1 MTFNCNGLNSLKD
14 CRIAFMSR
22 HIWWGQV
29 NWISFEGGSN
39 NWSVLVE
46 GGVLSAVKGGG
57 KPQTSPPM
65 HVYVEHNTY
74 AIY

>member
-1 MTFNCNGLNSLKD
+1 
-14 CRIAFMSR
+14 MSR

-57 KPQTSPPM
+57 KPRTSPPL
-65 HVYVEHNTY
+65 HVYVEHIILMLLIRMAVINYVYVIIT
-74 AIY
+74 